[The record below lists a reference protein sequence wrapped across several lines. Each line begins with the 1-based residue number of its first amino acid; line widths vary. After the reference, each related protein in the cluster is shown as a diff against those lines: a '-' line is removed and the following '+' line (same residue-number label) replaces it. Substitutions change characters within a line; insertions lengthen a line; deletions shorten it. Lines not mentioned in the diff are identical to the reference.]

1 MGNMRSETSS
11 INGINYGNWT
21 YTADDELS
29 TERYDADGNAWN
41 SGGNYFAYD
50 SDNELKSMN
59 RGAVVPRQNPIQPG
73 AAPDLTSRR
82 RHQRRFQWREGLFGI
97 RK

>member
-1 MGNMRSETSS
+1 MIWWHMSGFSDMGDRDPQQVVFMNYANSERDRRPQPHHQL
-11 INGINYGNWT
+11 YLRRRWP
-21 YTADDELS
+21 
-29 TERYDADGNAWN
+29 
-41 SGGNYFAYD
+41 
-50 SDNELKSMN
+50 
-59 RGAVVPRQNPIQPG
+59 VPRQNPIQPG

>member
-21 YTADDELS
+21 YNADDELS
-29 TERYDADGNAWN
+29 AERYDGDGNAWN

-50 SDNELKSMN
+50 SENELKSMN
-59 RGAVVPRQNPIQPG
+59 RGACPSPKSNP
-73 AAPDLTSRR
+73 AWSSA
-82 RHQRRFQWREGLFGI
+82 RFNFPETASV
-97 RK
+97 